1 MSFVITLLSIIGIF
15 AIVFGSMNLLL
26 QVIEFHLSLR
36 SDIRDCKR
44 EIERLTAI
52 VKATGSK

>member
-1 MSFVITLLSIIGIF
+1 MSSIIAILSFIGIF
-15 AIVFGSMNLLL
+15 AVCFGTMHLVF